1 MHCLSNGSSNRST
14 AVSCESVTSA
24 MGSITAGIRGATGT
38 PERST
43 RESGSRVLR
52 GARGCLRDPR
62 RTRFLPTMSSTEST
76 ADPSGDSMQINEYDE
91 RLLIV
96 WAALLAL
103 AGVEVLLKWL
113 GVGAE

>member
-1 MHCLSNGSSNRST
+1 
-14 AVSCESVTSA
+14 
-24 MGSITAGIRGATGT
+24 
-38 PERST
+38 
-43 RESGSRVLR
+43 
-52 GARGCLRDPR
+52 
-62 RTRFLPTMSSTEST
+62 MSSTESA

-91 RLLIV
+91 RFLIV